1 MSISL
6 SLPGRTMPN
15 LARSNRA
22 MPDRSLPPAPTATLR
37 DLTLRDLTLRDLT
50 LRDLTL
56 RDLTLRDLTL
66 LHVGDGLWRVVNR
79 TGAVLGHI
87 ERSTDGVDERFAAR
101 RLLAATRT
109 MVVGTFWNIDD
120 AAACFR

>member
-22 MPDRSLPPAPTATLR
+22 MPDRSLPPAPTA
-37 DLTLRDLTLRDLT
+37 TLRDLTLRDLT

-109 MVVGTFWNIDD
+109 MVLGTFWNIDD
-120 AAACFR
+120 AADCFR